1 MKEIDARQ
9 LECPRPVMLV
19 KDHIEKE
26 NPESFTVMVSGET
39 PRENVSRFAESRGY
53 SVECVPEAGGYRL
66 RLSKNASAPA
76 PSGSPLHARDA
87 GGAVVLFISSNKF
100 GEGDGDLGKALMETF
115 VDILG
120 ELSTPPETIILAN
133 SGVHLAVEGSAVL
146 DALKDLEDKG
156 VKILSCGTCLQHYG
170 VKEKLRCGTVSNM
183 YAIAETLF
191 GAARI
196 VKL

>member
-19 KDHIEKE
+19 KDLIEKE

-66 RLSKNASAPA
+66 RLYKNATAPA
-76 PSGSPLHARDA
+76 PSGSPQQARDS

-100 GEGDGDLGKALMETF
+100 GEGDDDLGKALMGTF
-115 VDILG
+115 IDILG
-120 ELSTPPETIILAN
+120 EVSTQPETIILAN

-146 DALKDLEDKG
+146 DALKEFENRG
-156 VKILSCGTCLQHYG
+156 VRILSCGTCLQHYG
-170 VKEKLRCGTVSNM
+170 IKEKLRCGTVSNM
-183 YAIAETLF
+183 YAIAEILF
-191 GAARI
+191 GAARLI
-196 VKL
+196 KL